1 MKTSFALL
9 AGLLFSV
16 LPVHAQDAQ
25 PAAPASTAKE
35 WQSAYF
41 AGGCFWCMQY
51 AFDRVN
57 GVKKTVVGYTGGDLP
72 KPDYESVSS
81 GTTGHAESIQV
92 LYDPKTVSYQHLVDV
107 FWKNINPT
115 TVNGQFAD
123 HGTQYR
129 TAIFYTNDQ
138 DKATAE
144 ASKVALDK
152 SGKFDKPVATQ
163 IVPLSSFYAAEDYHQ
178 EYYRKNPEH
187 FQAYEVGSG
196 RVGYIKR
203 TWNDDQPKTTPSPS
217 KP

>member
-1 MKTSFALL
+1 
-9 AGLLFSV
+9 
-16 LPVHAQDAQ
+16 
-25 PAAPASTAKE
+25 
-35 WQSAYF
+35 
-41 AGGCFWCMQY
+41 MQY

-57 GVKKTVVGYTGGDLP
+57 GVKKTVVGYTGGEVAN
-72 KPDYESVSS
+72 PDYESVSS

-92 LYDPKTVSYQHLVDV
+92 LYDPKVVSYQHLVDV

-129 TAIFYTNDQ
+129 TVIFYTNDQ

-144 ASKVALDK
+144 ASKAALEK

-163 IVPLSSFYAAEDYHQ
+163 IVKLSSFYPAEDYHQ

-187 FQAYEVGSG
+187 FEAYEVGSG
-196 RVGYIKR
+196 RAGYIKR
-203 TWNDDQPKTTPSPS
+203 TWNDDQSKTSPSPS